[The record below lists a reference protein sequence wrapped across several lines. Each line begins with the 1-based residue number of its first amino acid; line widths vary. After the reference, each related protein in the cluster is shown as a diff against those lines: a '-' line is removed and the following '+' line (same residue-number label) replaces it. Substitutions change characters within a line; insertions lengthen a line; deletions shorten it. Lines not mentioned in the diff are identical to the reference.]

1 MNFALNL
8 VDWEARAPGL
18 SETAQW
24 MDWACRELPVDP
36 AAPQAKLTALPM
48 MTARRL
54 ASGSRLAS
62 SAG

>member
-48 MTARRL
+48 MTARVSPPAAVWR
-54 ASGSRLAS
+54 S